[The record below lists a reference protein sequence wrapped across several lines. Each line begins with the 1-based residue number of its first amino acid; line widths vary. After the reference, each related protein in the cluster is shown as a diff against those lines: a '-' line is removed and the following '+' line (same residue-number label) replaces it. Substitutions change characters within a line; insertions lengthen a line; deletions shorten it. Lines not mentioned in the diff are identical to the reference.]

1 MVFDISLS
9 YKSYVK
15 WQAHLYRKKGDGT
28 KIRGELYHLYQH
40 IRCILNMCYILH
52 EDLYAICLFYSRC
65 IIPFLNYIQ

>member
-52 EDLYAICLFYSRC
+52 ED
-65 IIPFLNYIQ
+65 